1 MADIAG
7 RLRNEAAF
15 PCERC
20 PALAA
25 VGLVVVEGQ
34 SHVLLCDDCARAVG
48 LALLATQ
55 PGPVLGAPEARPGA
69 SSARGAS
76 SGASYEFGKVP
87 ARSGVC
93 PMCGQVVSVVPL
105 TAAAVLWWQVDD
117 HQRPVLGARMGHAGE
132 WVPCSGVG
140 LLVPAHATS
149 PR

>member
-34 SHVLLCDDCARAVG
+34 AHVLLCDDCARAVG

-55 PGPVLGAPEARPGA
+55 PGPVLGAPKERPG
-69 SSARGAS
+69 STSGRGAHP
-76 SGASYEFGKVP
+76 GKP
-87 ARSGVC
+87 DARSGVC
-93 PMCGQVVSVVPL
+93 PMCGQVVAVVPL

-132 WVPCSGVG
+132 WVACSGVG